1 VGMVR
6 KEPMLDLCYEEDST
20 AEVDMNIVMTG
31 SGDMVEIQG
40 TAEGSPFSVQN
51 LDALIILA
59 REGIDRLISAQK
71 DIVGE
76 FSPLIS
82 IS

>member
-1 VGMVR
+1 
-6 KEPMLDLCYEEDST
+6 
-20 AEVDMNIVMTG
+20 
-31 SGDMVEIQG
+31 
-40 TAEGSPFSVQN
+40 VQN

-71 DIVGE
+71 DILRD

-82 IS
+82 VG